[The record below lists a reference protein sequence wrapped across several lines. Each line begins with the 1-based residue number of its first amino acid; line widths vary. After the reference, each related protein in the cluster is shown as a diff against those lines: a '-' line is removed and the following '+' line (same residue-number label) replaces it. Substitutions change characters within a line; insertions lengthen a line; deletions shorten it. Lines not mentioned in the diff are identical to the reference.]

1 MRTGIVGEVAAS
13 PNEVETVETVQA
25 LMRLFAQDACVV
37 AGRYTQAQGRR
48 VVTARDM
55 RNALMYCART
65 FFEEA
70 ESSLQTRVREEVE
83 TMQIEGDGAEE
94 SEEEGEEESEE
105 EGEEEGEEESEEEGE
120 EESEEC
126 EEEGEEESEE
136 CEEGEEEGEEGDEEG
151 KDASLVKH
159 VDTIVSAWSLWQPE
173 DPIHSMLKRA
183 IDATPVE

>member
-65 FFEEA
+65 FFEES

-83 TMQIEGDGAEE
+83 TMQIEGDGEEE
-94 SEEEGEEESEE
+94 SEGDGEEESEEESEE
-105 EGEEEGEEESEEEGE
+105 EGEEEGEEE
-120 EESEEC
+120 EES
-126 EEEGEEESEE
+126 
-136 CEEGEEEGEEGDEEG
+136 EEEGEEGDQEGGEEG